1 MEFINDNIT
10 FIIVTFKSNKVIFD
24 CLDSLPEQVPKIIV
38 ENSSDIELKKKIE
51 QNYDNTKVVLSSNI
65 GMGPGNNL
73 GIKKCNTK
81 YAYILNPDTKFHHDT
96 FAQLNNSIKELNDF
110 GILSPVS
117 DNEDFP
123 NYKRKNNSN
132 ITDNIFDVEEVDG
145 YSMIINKEK
154 FNNKFFDENF
164 FMYLENNDLCLR
176 CKKMGEKI
184 FIVNN
189 SKISH
194 LGAKAVDS
202 KYSHEVELSRN
213 WHWMWS
219 KFYFN
224 KKYKGFFFALIFSFP
239 NLFFTLL
246 KFIFY
251 FIFFKSKKNIYKMR
265 LFGLLNSIVGKKA
278 WYRPNIN

>member
-1 MEFINDNIT
+1 MAN
-10 FIIVTFKSNKVIFD
+10 
-24 CLDSLPEQVPKIIV
+24 SLPTTTEIRRASEINGYIRRILQLFPRRSYIGYTATPYA
-38 ENSSDIELKKKIE
+38 S
-51 QNYDNTKVVLSSNI
+51 VL
-65 GMGPGNNL
+65 
-73 GIKKCNTK
+73 T
-81 YAYILNPDTKFHHDT
+81 
-96 FAQLNNSIKELNDF
+96 
-110 GILSPVS
+110 SPVS

-239 NLFFTLL
+239 NLIFTLL